1 MKLLQFEY
9 NIDIMFELHIE
20 NNREN
25 ELYFSDGNMLVFDD
39 FKSAKDYFKNQIEY
53 AFLNYK
59 PTYTIIKS
67 CINNACIE
75 SEEGIGEEIE
85 EKMYE
90 SLKKEILNFVDL
102 VKCTDIKLVY
112 DILLKKAFPKHSDQF
127 PDLYNYYFA
136 EHFWD
141 KEKILAEMFDNY
153 KSNILEDVTNGE
165 MFSIDMLSNKEKT
178 VCLNG
183 FMDMYACHRRIS
195 IGHDQSLTDN
205 LPIWLE
211 DYIGEKKLEEIK
223 SIIDSKHTEEKDILN
238 NWGY

>member
-9 NIDIMFELHIE
+9 NIDFLFELHIE

-25 ELYFSDGNMLVFDD
+25 ELYFSDGNMLKFPD

-59 PTYTIIKS
+59 AGYINIES
-67 CINNACIE
+67 CISDTSIE
-75 SEEGIGEEIE
+75 KWEEIE

-90 SLKKEILNFVDL
+90 SAKKEILNFVDL

-112 DILLKKAFPKHSDQF
+112 DILLKKVFPKHSDQF
-127 PDLYNYYFA
+127 SNLYKCYFT

-141 KEKILAEMFDNY
+141 KKKIFAQMFDNY
-153 KSNILEDVTNGE
+153 KSNILDDVSTGSLLSTDR
-165 MFSIDMLSNKEKT
+165 MSNKEKT

-183 FMDMYACHRRIS
+183 FMDMYASHRCTLID
-195 IGHDQSLTDN
+195 HDQSHTDN

-211 DYIGEKKLEEIK
+211 DYIGEKKLQEIK
-223 SIIDSKHTEEKDILN
+223 SIIDSKHTEEKAILH

>member
-1 MKLLQFEY
+1 MKLLQFQY
-9 NIDIMFELHIE
+9 NIDFLFELHIE

-25 ELYFSDGNMLVFDD
+25 ELYFSDGNMLKFPD

-59 PTYTIIKS
+59 AGYIKIES
-67 CINNACIE
+67 CISDISIE
-75 SEEGIGEEIE
+75 KWEEIE

-90 SLKKEILNFVDL
+90 SVKKEILNFVDL

-112 DILLKKAFPKHSDQF
+112 DILLKKVFPKHSDQF
-127 PDLYNYYFA
+127 SNLYKCYFA

-141 KEKILAEMFDNY
+141 KKKIFAEMFDNY
-153 KSNILEDVTNGE
+153 KSNILDDVSTGSLLSTDR
-165 MFSIDMLSNKEKT
+165 MSNKEKT

-183 FMDMYACHRRIS
+183 VMDMYASHRCRLID
-195 IGHDQSLTDN
+195 HDQSLTDN

-211 DYIGEKKLEEIK
+211 DYIGKKKLQEIE
-223 SIIDSKHTEEKDILN
+223 SIIESKYTEEEAILH

>member
-9 NIDIMFELHIE
+9 NFDIMFQLHIE

-25 ELYFSDGNMLVFDD
+25 ELYFSDGNMLKFSD

-59 PTYTIIKS
+59 PIYTSIQSFIGDTS
-67 CINNACIE
+67 VE
-75 SEEGIGEEIE
+75 SGEEIE

-90 SLKKEILNFVDL
+90 SLKKEILDFVDL

-112 DILLKKAFPKHSDQF
+112 DILLKKVFPKHSDQF
-127 PDLYNYYFA
+127 PNLYNYYFA
-136 EHFWD
+136 EHFWER
-141 KEKILAEMFDNY
+141 EKILAEMFDNY
-153 KSNILEDVTNGE
+153 KSNILEDVSHE
-165 MFSIDMLSNKEKT
+165 EIFSSDRMSNKEKT

-183 FMDMYACHRRIS
+183 FMDMYACHRRTL

>member
-9 NIDIMFELHIE
+9 NNDLTFDLHIE
-20 NNREN
+20 SNREK
-25 ELYFSDGNMLVFDD
+25 ELYFSDGNMIEFPD

-59 PTYTIIKS
+59 PRYTSIQSFIGDTS
-67 CINNACIE
+67 VE
-75 SEEGIGEEIE
+75 SGEEIE

-112 DILLKKAFPKHSDQF
+112 DILLKKVFPKHSDQF
-127 PDLYNYYFA
+127 PNLYNYYFA
-136 EHFWD
+136 EHFFD

-153 KSNILEDVTNGE
+153 KSNILDWELLSTDR
-165 MFSIDMLSNKEKT
+165 MSNKEKT
-178 VCLNG
+178 VCLDG
-183 FMDMYACHRRIS
+183 FMDMYASHRRRL
-195 IGHDQSLTDN
+195 IGHHESLTDN
-205 LPIWLE
+205 LPMWLE
-211 DYIGEKKLEEIK
+211 DYIGEKKLQEIK
-223 SIIDSKHTEEKDILN
+223 SIIDSKHTEEKAILH

>member
-25 ELYFSDGNMLVFDD
+25 ELYFSDGNMFKFPD

-59 PTYTIIKS
+59 AGYINIQS
-67 CINNACIE
+67 CISDTSIE
-75 SEEGIGEEIE
+75 KWEEIE

-127 PDLYNYYFA
+127 PNLYNYYFA

-153 KSNILEDVTNGE
+153 KSDILEDVSNGE
-165 MFSIDMLSNKEKT
+165 FFSTDKMSNKEKT

-195 IGHDQSLTDN
+195 IGHDQSLTDT
-205 LPIWLE
+205 LPIWLD